1 MVMQNSCRV
10 FADLV
15 VIFISKYLPSVLFWM
30 QQEKDM
36 ESLKSPQLQ
45 RYEDLF
51 DAIKGFRTRYF
62 SDMSKRLYS
71 LLLFDKLRVS
81 IEEVE
86 YYIEKGKTELLM
98 NVGVDFSYA
107 EISNDRRWDIKDEGK
122 SLMVPNKERSSYN
135 LLGDNV
141 ITAEYIKNVT
151 ESFDFNE
158 KALLMKES
166 VNDVEFR
173 KMMEAIGSRNIVSD
187 RALENMITTSINTLR
202 AKMAELDTILCN
214 PDEALCEDLY
224 DNTFLPMRIL
234 KQRAE
239 VNKTFESWKSIHLK
253 NGNKDVKISRLDD
266 YLIECMIELFKTDV
280 LDKVERVKSRAEL
293 KDFKEDINFEDFP
306 TEGIDCKSKYLL
318 LIELLDCS
326 SKSKKNIP
334 IYKPNKENIGRFL
347 YNNRHTLSQEGKN
360 QLVKFILMMQH
371 IQEEKIP
378 KGNTKDLNYEAVIIN
393 MNNKYFKAC
402 EKLLL
407 EDYNMNWL
415 DNYINALMSSEH
427 KDGIAND
434 WAKNNRRKKVACFIL
449 GALVDGGVLTDN
461 YADVAKAIY
470 DGKEKGDKKEKKLRT
485 LANYIG
491 QGKKQ
496 ALGDW
501 TKEYIE
507 GK

>member
-1 MVMQNSCRV
+1 
-10 FADLV
+10 
-15 VIFISKYLPSVLFWM
+15 M
-30 QQEKDM
+30 QQVEGM
-36 ESLKSPQLQ
+36 EGLKSPQLQ

-51 DAIKGFRTRYF
+51 DTIKGFRTRYF

-71 LLLFDKLRVS
+71 LLLLDKLRVA

-86 YYIEKGKTELLM
+86 YYIEKGNTELLM

-107 EISNDRRWDIKDEGK
+107 EISNDRRWDIKDEGQ

-151 ESFDFNE
+151 DGFDFNE

-166 VNDVEFR
+166 INDVEFR
-173 KMMEAIGSRNIVSD
+173 KTIESIGSRTIISD
-187 RALENMITTSINTLR
+187 GALEYMITSSINTLR

-224 DNTFLPMRIL
+224 DTTFSQMRTL

-239 VNKTFESWKSIHLK
+239 VNKTFESWKLIHLK
-253 NGNKDVKISRLDD
+253 SGNKDAKINRLDD

-293 KDFKEDINFEDFP
+293 KAFKEDINFEDFT
-306 TEGIDCKSKYLL
+306 TEGIDCKNKYLL

-326 SKSKKNIP
+326 SKSKKSIP
-334 IYKPNKENIGRFL
+334 IYEPNKENIGRLL
-347 YNNRHTLSQEGKN
+347 YNNRNTLSQEGKN
-360 QLVKFILMMQH
+360 QLVKFILMMQL
-371 IQEEKIP
+371 IQEEKMP
-378 KGNTKDLNYEAVIIN
+378 KEIKKDLNYEAVIIN
-393 MNNKYFKAC
+393 MNEKFFKAC
-402 EKLLL
+402 QKLILG
-407 EDYNMNWL
+407 DYNLNWL
-415 DNYINALMSSEH
+415 DNYIKALMSGEH
-427 KDGIAND
+427 KDGIAID
-434 WAKNNRRKKVACFIL
+434 WAKDNRRKKVACHIL
-449 GALVDGGVLTDN
+449 GALVEGGILSDN
-461 YADVAKAIY
+461 YADIAKAIY
-470 DGKEKGDKKEKKLRT
+470 DGKEKGDKKVKKLRT

-496 ALGDW
+496 AFGEW